1 VGQEMRVAQLTGI
14 VVTSIIVF
22 GTDMDT
28 LYAMPLG
35 IMAGALAMFFVALS
49 DYQQQAGVKVRVRK

>member
-1 VGQEMRVAQLTGI
+1 MNVAQLTGMI
-14 VVTSIIVF
+14 VTSIIVF

-35 IMAGALAMFFVALS
+35 IMAGAIAMFVIALAE
-49 DYQQQAGVKVRVRK
+49 YRLGIKVSARKQ